1 MNLAP
6 PRAAPAPHGQ
16 KRRTRTSSSSCGSI
30 DRSPRVETSLEASS
44 ALGRVSEA
52 AGEIAVAEQELA
64 AEVRLLH
71 TDLVFLDEQIR
82 LAESSVRLRRRIV
95 DSRASQVE
103 SRLAGELGLARSGA
117 VSIQVEGQ
125 PLLFR
130 PPEFDVADLIGTAL
144 ARRPELAVL
153 SARCA
158 QADVTLDLRKKE
170 RYPWFSLAQ
179 VSREFGGPGAPNT
192 WGFRVGIDLPIFK
205 WTRELMRGPEA
216 EVEHCRAE
224 VQAERSR
231 ISLEVEDLV
240 EQLRAQSG
248 ELEYQHQ
255 AI

>member
-1 MNLAP
+1 MIPAPLRSNHGWRVNLALRD
-6 PRAAPAPHGQ
+6 RARFQ
-16 KRRTRTSSSSCGSI
+16 S
-30 DRSPRVETSLEASS
+30 
-44 ALGRVSEA
+44 
-52 AGEIAVAEQELA
+52 
-64 AEVRLLH
+64 
-71 TDLVFLDEQIR
+71 
-82 LAESSVRLRRRIV
+82 RLRG
-95 DSRASQVE
+95 SRFFS
-103 SRLAGELGLARSGA
+103 GLPS
-117 VSIQVEGQ
+117 STW
-125 PLLFR
+125 
-130 PPEFDVADLIGTAL
+130 ADFIGTAL

-170 RYPWFSLAQ
+170 RYHWFSLAQ
-179 VSREFGGPGAPNT
+179 VSREFGGPGAPNA
-192 WGFRVGIDLPIFK
+192 WGLRVGIDLPIFK